1 MDADDDSDLLGR
13 DPFSQGRWKVRADRA
28 ALSSQLHV
36 KIASLT
42 GFSTGIGPVTPVLSH
57 LLAEISLAAEESVSQ
72 MLESST
78 STFREFWADLA

>member
-42 GFSTGIGPVTPVLSH
+42 GFSTGIGPVLSH